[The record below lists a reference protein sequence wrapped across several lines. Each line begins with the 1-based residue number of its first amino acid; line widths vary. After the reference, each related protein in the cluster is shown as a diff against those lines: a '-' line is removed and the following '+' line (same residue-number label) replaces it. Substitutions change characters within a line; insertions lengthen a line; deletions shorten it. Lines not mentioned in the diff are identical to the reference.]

1 MTQHNGSESWGPSE
15 GARREFHYTPLMLV
29 MYFALAFAIT
39 WAILIPALASVPEDQ
54 QIIFIV
60 LAAFGPFLSAVITIW
75 AGRGRSELRRWLR
88 QIFKLRIPAIL
99 YLAGA
104 FLLPIAIGVL
114 QYGLY
119 RALGGEPGFS
129 DAIPWYQYLAYLIP
143 TALLSGG
150 NEEPGW
156 RGIALPALLQWFH
169 PVPVALILGV
179 IHAAWHLPLMEHYGT
194 TFGWYVF
201 NVVPL
206 TVILNWFYLQSR
218 GSVVPVML
226 LHAGTNV
233 IGGFLPTPMD
243 VLGGFG
249 TYMVLRSV
257 IYWGM
262 AIVLIVATKG
272 NLGSESTAN
281 RSLPR
286 GRGAVPSQD
295 VTQPP
300 A

>member
-1 MTQHNGSESWGPSE
+1 MSQYVEYRRRRMGEAKRGES
-15 GARREFHYTPLMLV
+15 HYTPVMLV
-29 MYFALAFAIT
+29 MYFVLAFGIT
-39 WAILIPALASVPEDQ
+39 WAILIPALANVPEDQ
-54 QIIFIV
+54 QILFIV

-88 QIFKLRIPAIL
+88 QIFKLRIPAVL

-119 RALGGEPGFS
+119 RVLGGEPGFS

-156 RGIALPALLQWFH
+156 RGVALPALLQWFH
-169 PVPVALILGV
+169 PVLVALILGV
-179 IHAAWHLPLMEHYGT
+179 IHAAWHLPLMQHYET

-206 TVILNWFYLQSR
+206 TFMLNWFYLRSR
-218 GSVVPVML
+218 ESVVPVML

-243 VLGGFG
+243 VLGGLG
-249 TYMVLRSV
+249 TYMVLRGV
-257 IYWGM
+257 VYWAI
-262 AIVLIVATKG
+262 AIVLIIGTRRR
-272 NLGSESTAN
+272 LGCNSEDGTG
-281 RSLPR
+281 
-286 GRGAVPSQD
+286 GRQGAGAV
-295 VTQPP
+295 
-300 A
+300 ACKGF